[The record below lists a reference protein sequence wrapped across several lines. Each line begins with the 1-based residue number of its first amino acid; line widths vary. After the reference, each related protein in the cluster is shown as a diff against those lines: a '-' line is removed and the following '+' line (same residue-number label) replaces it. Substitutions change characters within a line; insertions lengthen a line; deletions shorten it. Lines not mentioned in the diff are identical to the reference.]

1 MDEND
6 LQHLRYEG
14 DQTSVLKFKKCEP
27 KKFKNSSH
35 TAEVFEVLQSLRMYV
50 VTEFSS

>member
-6 LQHLRYEG
+6 LQHLPCEG
-14 DQTSVLKFKKCEP
+14 DQTSVQKYERCEP

-35 TAEVFEVLQSLRMYV
+35 TAEIFGVLQSLLVYV
-50 VTEFSS
+50 VT